1 MDEILRKLAEHSG
14 ISEET
19 ARNGLG
25 AILAF
30 AKEHLPE
37 GLAGQL
43 QQALPDAEKLTTSF
57 EENKAP
63 AASSGLLGVVS
74 GLASKFLG
82 GGAADASKLT
92 GMLGQ
97 AGLGLEQV
105 PTFVPKALELLK
117 DHIPAE
123 IFEKIV
129 GLIPGLGGD
138 AQKA

>member
-1 MDEILRKLAEHSG
+1 MDEIIKALAEHSG

-25 AILAF
+25 AILGF
-30 AKEHLPE
+30 VKEHLPE

-63 AASSGLLGVVS
+63 AASGGLLGAVA
-74 GLASKFLG
+74 GLAGKIFG
-82 GGAADASKLT
+82 GGSGDISKLN
-92 GMLGQ
+92 GLLGQ

-105 PTFVPKALELLK
+105 PSFVPKALELLK
-117 DHIPAE
+117 DKVPAE
-123 IFEKIV
+123 IYEKIV
-129 GLIPGLGGD
+129 ELIPGLG
-138 AQKA
+138 ASAEKA